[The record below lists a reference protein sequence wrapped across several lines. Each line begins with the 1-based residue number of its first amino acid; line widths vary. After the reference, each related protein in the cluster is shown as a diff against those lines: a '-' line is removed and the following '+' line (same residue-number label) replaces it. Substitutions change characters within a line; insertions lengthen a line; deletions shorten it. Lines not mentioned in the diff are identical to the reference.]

1 MGCLFLILLSKC
13 HPVAAGHTVMTI
25 GLQFDQ
31 IGIRGPIS
39 AAPPVPS
46 LPHSFP
52 PSFVDNFSLLDFV
65 HRSII
70 NEKMPLQ
77 REKGKCRNALS
88 TNRLSEE
95 TGDWTDY
102 CIRDEKAA
110 E

>member
-1 MGCLFLILLSKC
+1 
-13 HPVAAGHTVMTI
+13 MTI

-70 NEKMPLQ
+70 NEKMLLQ
-77 REKGKCRNALS
+77 REKENAG
-88 TNRLSEE
+88 TPNRLSEE

>member
-1 MGCLFLILLSKC
+1 
-13 HPVAAGHTVMTI
+13 MTI

-46 LPHSFP
+46 LSHSFP

-77 REKGKCRNALS
+77 REKGKCRNAQQ

-95 TGDWTDY
+95 TGDWTVY

-110 E
+110 AAV

>member
-1 MGCLFLILLSKC
+1 
-13 HPVAAGHTVMTI
+13 MTI

-39 AAPPVPS
+39 AAPPVLS
-46 LPHSFP
+46 LSHSFP

-88 TNRLSEE
+88 TNRL
-95 TGDWTDY
+95 
-102 CIRDEKAA
+102 
-110 E
+110 